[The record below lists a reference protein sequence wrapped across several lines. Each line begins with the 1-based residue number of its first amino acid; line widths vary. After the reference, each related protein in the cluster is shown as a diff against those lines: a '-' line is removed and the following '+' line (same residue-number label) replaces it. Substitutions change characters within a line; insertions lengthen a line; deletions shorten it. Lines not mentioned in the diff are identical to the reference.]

1 MYQQYFGLTDK
12 PFKKDIKTS
21 DLFLSSS
28 LKELTKRFEYIKEHR
43 GIMVV
48 YGQPGVGKT
57 TSMRYLIDS
66 LDKKAFFPVYIPLA
80 TVSVSDFYK
89 QLNSYLKG
97 DKAHFKSH
105 VFKSIQDQII
115 NYAVN
120 KGIIPV
126 IILDEAHLLIDQNI
140 KELQIITNFQCDTI
154 DPAIFILSGQDLLI
168 DRIRKSI
175 LNSFYQRIALKY
187 MLSPLTKDE
196 TAKYIQHHLKLVK
209 CEQKLL
215 TESAYD
221 AVFKMSGG
229 KGRVAG
235 DLVKMSMRICAD
247 EKRQKINEEDIMKA
261 AQEVL

>member
-1 MYQQYFGLTDK
+1 MYQQFFGLTDE

-28 LKELTKRFEYIKEHR
+28 LKELTKRFEYMKEHR
-43 GIMVV
+43 GLMVV

-57 TSMRYLIDS
+57 TAMRYLIDS
-66 LDKKAFFPVYIPLA
+66 LNTKAFFPVYIPLA

-89 QLNSYLKG
+89 QLNFYLKG

-105 VFKSIQDQII
+105 VFKAIQEQII
-115 NYAVN
+115 NYAVH
-120 KGIIPV
+120 KSIIPV
-126 IILDEAHLLIDQNI
+126 IILDEAHLLIEQNI

-154 DPAIFILSGQDLLI
+154 DPAVFILSGQELLI
-168 DRIRKSI
+168 DKIKRNI

-187 MLSPLTKDE
+187 MLAPLTKEE
-196 TAKYIQHHLKLVK
+196 TKKYTQHHLRLVK
-209 CEQKLL
+209 SEQELL

-229 KGRVAG
+229 KGRVVG
-235 DLVKMSMRICAD
+235 DLVRMSMRICAD
-247 EKRQKINEEDIMKA
+247 EKRHKIDEEDIMKA